1 MQQQTFTD
9 VEYFNRKQKSRRETF
24 LDTMDEIVPWA
35 DLIELIRP
43 YYPTGRRGRRPRGIE
58 TMLRMYLLQYWFG
71 LSAAGIED
79 IINDSYA
86 MRSFM
91 HVDFLTEQVPDS
103 NTLLRFRKLME
114 DNELDQAVICTIEEL
129 LAIAGLALHRGSISD
144 ASLAGT
150 TRKRRSRRKAE

>member
-9 VEYFNRKQKSRRETF
+9 VEYFNRKSKSRRENF
-24 LDTMDEIVPWA
+24 LDTMEQIVPWA

-43 YYPTGRRGRRPRGIE
+43 HYPTGRRGRRPRGIE
-58 TMLRMYLLQYWFG
+58 LMLRMYLLQYWFG

-91 HVDFLTEQVPDS
+91 HVDFLTEQVPDA
-103 NTLLRFRKLME
+103 NTLLRFRKLLAQH
-114 DNELDQAVICTIEEL
+114 DLDQPIID
-129 LAIAGLALHRGSISD
+129 AIKIQLDAAGLVLHRGNISD
-144 ASLAGT
+144 ASLAT
-150 TRKRRSRRKAE
+150 SSRKNRN

>member
-24 LDTMDEIVPWA
+24 LDTMDQLVPWA

-43 YYPTGRRGRRPRGIE
+43 FYPSGRRGRRPRGIE
-58 TMLRMYLLQYWFG
+58 TMLRMYLLQYWFN
-71 LSAAGIED
+71 LSAAGMED

-91 HVDFLTEQVPDS
+91 HVDFLIEQVPDS
-103 NTLLRFRKLME
+103 NTLLRFRKLLAE
-114 DNELDQAVICTIEEL
+114 HQLDQPIIDMISDSLEA
-129 LAIAGLALHRGSISD
+129 AGLVLHRGNISD
-144 ASLAGT
+144 ASLAGA
-150 TRKRRSRRKAE
+150 TRNNKAK